1 MRSRRTA
8 KDEIA
13 EVARRRL
20 ELLSAELAGL
30 RRDVAPGPA
39 DAAEP
44 GGGAGEPT
52 DAVRV
57 ADDGTAPP
65 GVGRHALR
73 QAGTR
78 RPDGLGDGLGGGLG
92 DGLGGGLGGW
102 VHDRLPPTLQGRVQ
116 LGASHLTVV
125 ALIVAV
131 AVAATAWWVVRAH
144 PSGTPVPAAAAAKGK
159 SPSPL
164 VSLPAEPVGAAGATS
179 APTASPTGTLVVD
192 VTGKV
197 RRPGIAT
204 LPTGSRVVDA
214 LEAAGGA
221 RHGVDLSG
229 LNLARVL
236 VDGEQIVVG
245 VRAPTGVAA
254 SAASAPGPSSGPLV
268 NINTATESELETL
281 PEVGPVTAAAIIKWR
296 TDNGAFSAVDDLLQ
310 VSGIGDKTLAQIAP
324 FVTL

>member
-20 ELLSAELAGL
+20 ELLSAELAGV

-39 DAAEP
+39 EAAAP

-52 DAVRV
+52 DPVRG
-57 ADDGTAPP
+57 ADDGAAPL

-73 QAGTR
+73 QVGAS
-78 RPDGLGDGLGGGLG
+78 PPDGLGGGP
-92 DGLGGGLGGW
+92 GGGLAGW

-125 ALIVAV
+125 ALIVAL
-131 AVAATAWWVVRAH
+131 AVAATAWGVVRAN
-144 PSGTPVPAAAAAKGK
+144 PSGTPVPAAATTGK

-179 APTASPTGTLVVD
+179 APTASPTGTVVVD

-214 LEAAGGA
+214 LDAAGGA

-296 TDNGAFSAVDDLLQ
+296 TDNGAFSAVDDLLE
-310 VSGIGDKTLAQIAP
+310 VSGIGDKTLAEIAP